1 MNHEQINYLGIIR
14 ESEVHEILVKK
25 TGWED
30 IHITEHI
37 HQKFQIIYTLSGTLH
52 VYIGSTSYFVPEKH
66 IAWIPAHTAHRLTS
80 NNRQASLVIFYASLP
95 LPLPSEAQS
104 QFAIY
109 PVNPLISENLKFLA
123 TFVPSISQLQHPD
136 IYQYSISFFRMQASI
151 CPHTKR
157 LFKNVVLSN
166 DSRLPAILE
175 YMTDHLQEELKIGD
189 VAAQFGLSVRNL
201 SRLFNASG
209 IHFCNY
215 LNRQRIIRA
224 IELASDGEKN
234 MKQVAYEV
242 GFNIPTN
249 FNRVFKQVTGMSP
262 SEFLKK

>member
-1 MNHEQINYLGIIR
+1 MGR
-14 ESEVHEILVKK
+14 F
-25 TGWED
+25 T
-30 IHITEHI
+30 
-37 HQKFQIIYTLSGTLH
+37 
-52 VYIGSTSYFVPEKH
+52 
-66 IAWIPAHTAHRLTS
+66 
-80 NNRQASLVIFYASLP
+80 
-95 LPLPSEAQS
+95 
-104 QFAIY
+104 
-109 PVNPLISENLKFLA
+109 ENLKFLA

-215 LNRQRIIRA
+215 LNCQRIIRA

>member
-123 TFVPSISQLQHPD
+123 TFVPSIS
-136 IYQYSISFFRMQASI
+136 FFRMQASI

-262 SEFLKK
+262 REFLKK

>member
-109 PVNPLISENLKFLA
+109 PVEHIDQGIELL
-123 TFVPSISQLQHPD
+123 TG
-136 IYQYSISFFRMQASI
+136 
-151 CPHTKR
+151 
-157 LFKNVVLSN
+157 
-166 DSRLPAILE
+166 LPAGVRGKGGKYPKGTVNRLVEDRLVAIANKRMALE
-175 YMTDHLQEELKIGD
+175 RKGQPKAEREKGKDNGKPAD
-189 VAAQFGLSVRNL
+189 APVA
-201 SRLFNASG
+201 
-209 IHFCNY
+209 
-215 LNRQRIIRA
+215 
-224 IELASDGEKN
+224 DK
-234 MKQVAYEV
+234 
-242 GFNIPTN
+242 
-249 FNRVFKQVTGMSP
+249 
-262 SEFLKK
+262 